1 VQLTQAEAQ
10 LLRDAN
16 AYKDAF
22 DLLGQALQKMPDYP
36 DLLYDH
42 AMAAEKVNRVDVLES
57 NLRKLIQIKPDHA
70 HAYNAL
76 GYTLADRNER
86 LPEARD
92 LIEKALKLS
101 PDDAFIMDSM
111 GWVLFRMGRNG
122 EALDYLQRAY
132 ILRPDGDIAAHL
144 GEVLW
149 ADGKQ
154 DQARKVWTDALK
166 DNTQNEAL
174 QNTIKR
180 IAPVILPAA
189 R

>member
-1 VQLTQAEAQ
+1 
-10 LLRDAN
+10 
-16 AYKDAF
+16 
-22 DLLGQALQKMPDYP
+22 
-36 DLLYDH
+36 
-42 AMAAEKVNRVDVLES
+42 
-57 NLRKLIQIKPDHA
+57 
-70 HAYNAL
+70 
-76 GYTLADRNER
+76 
-86 LPEARD
+86 
-92 LIEKALKLS
+92 
-101 PDDAFIMDSM
+101 
-111 GWVLFRMGRNG
+111 MGRNS

-166 DNTQNEAL
+166 ENTQNEAL
-174 QNTIKR
+174 QSTIKR